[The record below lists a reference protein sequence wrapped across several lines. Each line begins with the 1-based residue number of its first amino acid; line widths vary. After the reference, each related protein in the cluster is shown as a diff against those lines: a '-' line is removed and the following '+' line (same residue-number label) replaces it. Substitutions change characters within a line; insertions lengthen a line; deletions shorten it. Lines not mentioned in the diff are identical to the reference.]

1 MRYLFR
7 DRFDGVSQKPF
18 DSLNLALHVGDNPL
32 HVEENREIFAREI
45 GAKNLVFMD
54 QVHGDHIEV
63 IRDVNTKKVL
73 KTDAMISNL
82 KDIALCVM
90 VADCIPVLFFDEVKN
105 VIGVAHAGRNGVK
118 KKIAVKTIQKM
129 ISEFSS
135 KTQDI
140 KVILGPSIQK
150 CCYEVKKDVV
160 VGFENYIYVK
170 NEKIYLDIVS
180 KCIDDLKN
188 FGVKSENIES
198 VSICTRCDKKY
209 FSYRRDGITGRF
221 CGAIKL

>member
-1 MRYLFR
+1 MRYIFS
-7 DRFDGVSQKPF
+7 DRLGGVSQKPF
-18 DSLNLALHVGDNPL
+18 DSLNLALHVGDDSL
-32 HVEENREIFAREI
+32 HAVKNREIFAKEI
-45 GAKNLVFMD
+45 GTKNLVFMD
-54 QVHGDHIEV
+54 QIHGDHIEV
-63 IRDVNTKKVL
+63 IKDLNTKIVL

-90 VADCIPVLFFDEVKN
+90 VADCIPILFFDEAKN

-129 ISEFSS
+129 INEFSS

-160 VGFENYIYVK
+160 SGFEDYLHVRNK
-170 NEKIYLDIVS
+170 TIYLDIVS

-188 FGVKSENIES
+188 FGVKSENIE
-198 VSICTRCDKKY
+198 VIPVCTRCDKKY
-209 FSYRRDGITGRF
+209 FSYRRDGSTGRF